1 MGQEEVNKSEILHF
15 LGRLIV
21 SQRNRKERG
30 KKGRK
35 REEEGK
41 KKKERKEGRRGR
53 EREGERKRGNSGLS
67 KSCVDTRFTLER
79 ARSCNE
85 R

>member
-30 KKGRK
+30 KKGGK
-35 REEEGK
+35 KEEEGK
-41 KKKERKEGRRGR
+41 KQKEGRRERGR
-53 EREGERKRGNSGLS
+53 ETERVAAFPSHVSIRDSH
-67 KSCVDTRFTLER
+67 
-79 ARSCNE
+79 
-85 R
+85 